1 MKRTAP
7 VKPASKRGD
16 ATPRPGVRITLTP
29 AKGESAKSAH
39 DSFMRELA
47 ESQLDQH
54 WPKCKPKD
62 GGVCKLC
69 GCYDDR
75 ACPGGCSW
83 VRPDLCSTCAIVF
96 LAVVNW
102 QDNALKPSLMR
113 LHQAANRN
121 PVWGARARAR
131 RK

>member
-16 ATPRPGVRITLTP
+16 ATRRPGVRLPVRPIASVTDRVDAMRREIAERTL
-29 AKGESAKSAH
+29 
-39 DSFMRELA
+39 DR
-47 ESQLDQH
+47 H

-96 LAVVNW
+96 LAVVTW
-102 QDNALKPSLMR
+102 KESAHRPSMAQLIKAL
-113 LHQAANRN
+113 
-121 PVWGARARAR
+121 R
-131 RK
+131 R

>member
-16 ATPRPGVRITLTP
+16 ATPRPGVRNAPGVTEAFPTEIR
-29 AKGESAKSAH
+29 AR
-39 DSFMRELA
+39 RELA

-83 VRPDLCSTCAIVF
+83 VRPDLCSTCAVVF

-121 PVWGARARAR
+121 PAARAAARKRWRR